1 MKKNIKIISI
11 LACSML
17 LLSCGFKQIQG
28 KKKIQIQNIN
38 ISGENRIAYVL
49 KNNISLMSDN
59 NSKNKYDV
67 EINIKKEKKNKIKDL
82 AGRVI
87 RYELFIEADFKLTD
101 LNDNKIIQ
109 KKFIKNSDYTVGSS
123 HSVTIDNEQ
132 NATKNIIRQLSEDIN
147 NFITFLN

>member
-82 AGRVI
+82 AGKVI

-109 KKFIKNSDYTVGSS
+109 KKFIKTSDYTVGSS
-123 HSVTIDNEQ
+123 HSGTIDNER

>member
-123 HSVTIDNEQ
+123 HSGTIDNER

>member
-1 MKKNIKIISI
+1 
-11 LACSML
+11 ML

-38 ISGENRIAYVL
+38 INGENRIAYVL

-109 KKFIKNSDYTVGSS
+109 KKFIRNSDYTVGSS
-123 HSVTIDNEQ
+123 HSSTIDNER

-147 NFITFLN
+147 NFIISS

>member
-82 AGRVI
+82 AGKVI

-123 HSVTIDNEQ
+123 HSGTIDNER

>member
-17 LLSCGFKQIQG
+17 LLSRGLKQIQG

-38 ISGENRIAYVL
+38 ISGENIIAYVL

-82 AGRVI
+82 AGKVI

-109 KKFIKNSDYTVGSS
+109 KKFIKTSDYTVGSS
-123 HSVTIDNEQ
+123 HSGTIDNER

>member
-38 ISGENRIAYVL
+38 INGENRIAYVL

-82 AGRVI
+82 AGKVI

-109 KKFIKNSDYTVGSS
+109 KKFIKTSDYTVGSS
-123 HSVTIDNEQ
+123 HSGTIDNER

>member
-11 LACSML
+11 LAFSML

-38 ISGENRIAYVL
+38 INGENRIAYVL

-67 EINIKKEKKNKIKDL
+67 EINIKKEKKIKLKI
-82 AGRVI
+82 
-87 RYELFIEADFKLTD
+87 
-101 LNDNKIIQ
+101 
-109 KKFIKNSDYTVGSS
+109 
-123 HSVTIDNEQ
+123 
-132 NATKNIIRQLSEDIN
+132 
-147 NFITFLN
+147 

>member
-11 LACSML
+11 LAFSML

-82 AGRVI
+82 AGKVI